1 MGRCAIGNVRPDE
14 LIIIDDGSTDNS
26 WEIIQDFA
34 RKYPFIRPFKN
45 DKNMG
50 CEFSVNRGLQ
60 LAQGDF
66 FYGAAADDFVQPGFF
81 EKSMALLS
89 RYPEAGLCC
98 TIGDWREESTGLN
111 WHVGVGMTDEP
122 AFLPPNR
129 MVELERA
136 GRLFIAGHT
145 VIIKKSAL
153 FEVGKFNSEIK
164 YACDWFSY
172 TVTGFRYGICVV
184 PEPLAV
190 IQIQPNS
197 YYQRGRRDKKG
208 DLKVMEAIV
217 RLLSQPQYQRIGR
230 THAAVGRALSL
241 GLPDAALPGNPPRVS
256 SLSNPGLPAQ
266 GQLVHHKSC
275 SSSASLRRR
284 SATCTSSWPVTA
296 PNRRTPPAPLPRA
309 ACDTAPDGQTV
320 LHPPYRRTRR
330 RRGFPGSSAL

>member
-1 MGRCAIGNVRPDE
+1 MKSPSLTVVLPNYNHSQFLPKSLRALCDRERPPDE
-14 LIIIDDGSTDNS
+14 LIIVDDGSTDKS

-34 RKYPFIRPFKN
+34 RKYPFIRAIRN
-45 DKNMG
+45 EKNMG

-66 FYGAAADDFVQPGFF
+66 FYGAAADDFVQPGFL

-98 TIGDWREESTGLN
+98 TIGDWRELSTGLN
-111 WHVGVGMTDEP
+111 WHVGVGMTDQP
-122 AFLPPNR
+122 AFIPPQR

-197 YYQRGRRDKKG
+197 YYQRGRRDKQG

-217 RLLSQPQYQRIGR
+217 RLLSEPQYQE
-230 THAAVGRALSL
+230 
-241 GLPDAALPGNPPRVS
+241 
-256 SLSNPGLPAQ
+256 
-266 GQLVHHKSC
+266 
-275 SSSASLRRR
+275 SAERMRR
-284 SATCTSSWPVTA
+284 SGALYLWGYPMLRCLVTHREFHRFLNPTYLRKASWYITKLQLKRVT
-296 PNRRTPPAPLPRA
+296 PAPLGNLYFKLAGYRA
-309 ACDTAPDGQTV
+309 
-320 LHPPYRRTRR
+320 RT
-330 RRGFPGSSAL
+330 PQSANASA